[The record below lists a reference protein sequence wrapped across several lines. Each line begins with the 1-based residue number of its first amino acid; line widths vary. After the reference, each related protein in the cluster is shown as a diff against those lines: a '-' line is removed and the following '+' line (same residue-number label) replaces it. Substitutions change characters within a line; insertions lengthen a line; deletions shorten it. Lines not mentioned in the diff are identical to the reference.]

1 MSTQEISSQLDVI
14 ADQIVSKCFFI
25 RGEQSRLAVVGEE
38 VLYIYLNVYVVD
50 IYIIQN

>member
-38 VLYIYLNVYVVD
+38 VTYLYQYNYV
-50 IYIIQN
+50 